1 MDIESNTSKR
11 TLAIAAVAALALGGS
26 GIMLGRTLLAP
37 SPSESAPAAPDEEAA
52 EEDHGEEG
60 AVEMDAAQA
69 TAAGIVTETT
79 QSGGLGAEILA
90 QAMVAAS
97 PDGEAILT
105 ARADGAI
112 TAIRRRLGD
121 YVRAGESVAT
131 IESRDAAALASER
144 STANARLALAQSMF
158 EREQRLF
165 DARVTARQD
174 LEAAQAA
181 LQEAQAE
188 ARRAQTAF
196 AASGVT
202 SNGRALTV
210 VSLISGRITSS
221 EANLGAYV
229 TAGTELFRVADPR
242 RVQIEASVLP
252 ADARRIQPGSLATIE
267 LAGGETRSARV
278 RSVTPSVDADSRT
291 ATVVL
296 LPDGTSGLTP
306 GQGLRVRLRPNGA
319 VAVGTI
325 SLPEEAVQSFEGR
338 DVVFVRTATGFQATN
353 VVTGQRGGGRIEI
366 IEGLEAGMTVA
377 TRGAFLL
384 KSELGA
390 SEAEH

>member
-1 MDIESNTSKR
+1 METNNSKR
-11 TLAIAAVAALALGGS
+11 TLAIAAAAAVVLGGG
-26 GIMLGRTLLAP
+26 GIMLSRFVLAP
-37 SPSESAPAAPDEEAA
+37 VASDSAAAPAEAEGTEE
-52 EEDHGEEG
+52 EHGPEG
-60 AVEMDAAQA
+60 FVEMDAAQA
-69 TAAGIVTETT
+69 QAAGIVTEAT
-79 QSGGLGAEILA
+79 QTGGLGAEILA
-90 QAMVAAS
+90 QAMIGAT
-97 PDGEAILT
+97 PEGEAILT

-131 IESRDAAALASER
+131 IESRDAAAIASER
-144 STANARLALAQSMF
+144 STANARLALARSVYQ
-158 EREQRLF
+158 REQRLF

-174 LEAAQAA
+174 LEGAQAA
-181 LQEAQAE
+181 LREAESEAQ
-188 ARRAQTAF
+188 RAQSAF

-202 SNGRALTV
+202 GNGRSLTV

-221 EANLGAYV
+221 EAHLGAYV
-229 TAGTELFRVADPR
+229 TAGTELFRVADPN

-252 ADARRIQPGSLATIE
+252 ADARRIQPGARATLE
-267 LAGGETRSARV
+267 LIGGETRSATV
-278 RSVTPSVDADSRT
+278 RSVTPSVDAESRT

-296 LPDGTSGLTP
+296 IPEGTSGLTP
-306 GQGLRVRLRPNGA
+306 GQGLRVRIRPS
-319 VAVGTI
+319 VAAATGTI

-338 DVVFVRTATGFQATN
+338 DVVFVRNARGFQAVN
-353 VVTGQRGGGRIEI
+353 VTTGQRGGGRIEI
-366 IEGLEAGMTVA
+366 IQGLRAGMTVA